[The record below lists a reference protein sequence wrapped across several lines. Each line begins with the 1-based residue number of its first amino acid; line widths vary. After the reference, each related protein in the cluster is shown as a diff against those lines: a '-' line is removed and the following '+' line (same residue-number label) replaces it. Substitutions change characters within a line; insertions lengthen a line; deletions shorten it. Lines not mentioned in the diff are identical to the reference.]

1 MSVGKDLA
9 EIATPALV
17 VDADILE
24 ANLKRLADYFADRH
38 CKIRP
43 HFKSHK
49 SVELARRQIAAGST
63 TGITCSKLAEAEVL
77 VAGGVGDVLIANQV
91 VGPDKAKRLAVLN
104 AEALVRCAV
113 DCAANVDELGT
124 AATAAGVTIGVLVEV
139 EVGMNRC
146 GALPGVPTLDLARHV
161 TTTDGLRFD
170 GLQGYEGHIIY
181 TDAPEERAA
190 KALECL
196 APLVETRRLIE
207 SSGMSVAIVSCG
219 GTGTYDTTGNIEGV
233 DEIQCGS
240 YALMDRKYKTLRPD
254 FDVARWVLATV
265 ISAHDDRA
273 VVDVGLKG
281 IGNEFD
287 TPSVVGHSEAEARYV
302 AEEHIPFDR
311 LPLSVGDRVRLI
323 PPHGCTTQNL
333 YRQMWITRSGEI
345 EGVWAIEGAG
355 CLE

>member
-1 MSVGKDLA
+1 MTVGKDLTA
-9 EIATPALV
+9 IATPALV
-17 VDADILE
+17 VDADILD
-24 ANLKRLADYFADRH
+24 ANLKRLADYFSDRH

-77 VAGGVGDVLIANQV
+77 VAGDVGDILIANQV
-91 VGPDKAKRLAVLN
+91 VGPDKAKRLAALN
-104 AEALVRCAV
+104 GEALVRCAV
-113 DCAANVDELGT
+113 DSETNVGELGA
-124 AATAAGVTIGVLVEV
+124 AATAAGVTISVLIEV

-146 GALPGVPTLDLARHV
+146 GAPPGAPSLDLARCV
-161 TTTDGLRFD
+161 KNTDGLRFD
-170 GLQGYEGHIIY
+170 GLQGYEGHVIY
-181 TDAPEERAA
+181 TDDPEERAV
-190 KALECL
+190 KTLECL
-196 APLVETRRLIE
+196 APLVETRRTIE
-207 SSGMSVAIVSCG
+207 AAGIPVAIVSCG

-233 DEIQCGS
+233 DEVQCGS
-240 YALMDRKYKTLRPD
+240 YALLDRKYKTLRPD

-287 TPSVVGHSEAEARYV
+287 TPAVVGYPEAEARYV

-333 YRQMWITRSGEI
+333 YRQMWITRGGEI
-345 EGVWAIEGAG
+345 EDVWAIEGAG